1 MIYFYLVK
9 YIWDV
14 MVRGNYIYIYIVNI
28 VRFCSNENDFFFL
41 GFIGSKIYSICIVY
55 IFNI

>member
-28 VRFCSNENDFFFL
+28 VRFCSNENDFFF
-41 GFIGSKIYSICIVY
+41 
-55 IFNI
+55 